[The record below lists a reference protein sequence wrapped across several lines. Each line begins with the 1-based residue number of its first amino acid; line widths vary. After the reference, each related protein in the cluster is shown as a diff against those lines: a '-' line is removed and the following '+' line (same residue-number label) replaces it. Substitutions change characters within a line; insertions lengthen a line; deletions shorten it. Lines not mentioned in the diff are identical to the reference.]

1 MDLVDVQVVYNATSR
16 LDETVEENRASP
28 ICYGHPTPLA
38 STNSVQRSSAVSSTV
53 LTCTFGG
60 TSFSSSRIP
69 RFPRPHDEHAPDQP
83 PVRDLVEHAESTAP
97 AAPMVAIP
105 QV

>member
-69 RFPRPHDEHAPDQP
+69 RFPRPHDEHARISRRCGISLSMPNLRHRQRP
-83 PVRDLVEHAESTAP
+83 W
-97 AAPMVAIP
+97 
-105 QV
+105 

>member
-38 STNSVQRSSAVSSTV
+38 STNSVQRSSAVSSSG
-53 LTCTFGG
+53 LTCIFGG
-60 TSFSSSRIP
+60 TFFSSSRVP
-69 RFPRPHDEHAPDQP
+69 PFSRRHDVHGRVSRPCGTSLSMPNLLHRPRPW
-83 PVRDLVEHAESTAP
+83 
-97 AAPMVAIP
+97 
-105 QV
+105 